1 MALDAG
7 ELTLTLE
14 FAQGLKDK
22 DLFGR
27 QDPYCI
33 VTVGAQRYK
42 SRTHTDGGKN
52 PVWNEVF
59 RFNIINDNSVTIQ
72 VCEGSISPCNE
83 PVPQGYGGPQHGD
96 WGTRTI

>member
-27 QDPYCI
+27 QDPYCVI
-33 VTVGAQRYK
+33 TCGSQRFK
-42 SRTHTDGGKN
+42 SRTHTGN
-52 PVWNEVF
+52 
-59 RFNIINDNSVTIQ
+59 RTRLTCTRSLQ
-72 VCEGSISPCNE
+72 VDLYKAIFMHVHRSGL
-83 PVPQGYGGPQHGD
+83 
-96 WGTRTI
+96 GTPDHL